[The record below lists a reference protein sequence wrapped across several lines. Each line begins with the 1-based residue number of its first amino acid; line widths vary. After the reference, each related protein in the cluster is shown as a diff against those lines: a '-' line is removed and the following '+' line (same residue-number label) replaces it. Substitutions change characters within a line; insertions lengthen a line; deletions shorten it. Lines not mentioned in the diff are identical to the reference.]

1 MLVLTRRK
9 DESILI
15 KTASGVIRVANLG
28 IDRNQVNIGIGCR
41 RDIPILRYEIA
52 NIEWKEEGL
61 TDVERICGALDAS
74 NIEEAIKKAKK
85 LMEKNNG

>member
-28 IDRNQVNIGIGCR
+28 SDRNQVHIGIGCR

-61 TDVERICGALDAS
+61 TDVERICGALDVPNMES
-74 NIEEAIKKAKK
+74 AIKKAKK
-85 LMEKNNG
+85 LMEKDNG